1 MFLCS
6 ECVTWSDTQQ
16 QGSQELNFREK
27 GLGGIKLGIAAGR
40 NTHCTLYWYSEVNTD
55 LHNGDVIVRTFKL
68 FMYDYP
74 LSTMNRSTRIGVS
87 GARPH
92 SDIFK
97 IIPVESKI
105 FLFMLSIQLMVGYI
119 INSIGGLALSILYDY
134 KHSVI
139 NDA

>member
-1 MFLCS
+1 
-6 ECVTWSDTQQ
+6 
-16 QGSQELNFREK
+16 
-27 GLGGIKLGIAAGR
+27 
-40 NTHCTLYWYSEVNTD
+40 
-55 LHNGDVIVRTFKL
+55 
-68 FMYDYP
+68 
-74 LSTMNRSTRIGVS
+74 MNRSTRIGVS